1 MTDALA
7 ALSLYVHHKAEGHNQ
22 MLLDFAE
29 KWQNNALVMDK
40 WFILQATSPAM
51 GALENVKELM
61 NHSAFSLENP
71 NKVRS
76 LIGAFA
82 SNNMLHFHHTSG
94 KGYEFLADQ
103 VIALNKLNPQVASRM
118 ASVFNTWKK
127 LNKIRQERIEK
138 QLLRI
143 KNTENLS
150 PDVFEIVDKALS

>member
-1 MTDALA
+1 
-7 ALSLYVHHKAEGHNQ
+7 
-22 MLLDFAE
+22 
-29 KWQNNALVMDK
+29 
-40 WFILQATSPAM
+40 
-51 GALENVKELM
+51 
-61 NHSAFSLENP
+61 LENP

-82 SNNMLHFHHTSG
+82 ANNMLHFHHISG

-118 ASVFNTWKK
+118 ASVFNSWKK
-127 LNKIRQERIEK
+127 LNKIRQMLIEK